1 MCTVYE
7 PVLIEGQ
14 DGTATLWV
22 DLAIP
27 RPRVGS
33 VFVSKSING
42 SSFCD
47 QIIRDNKLL
56 SRLPRTNDF
65 IPLIIDKFYLAEAI
79 IKGPRKKLFR

>member
-1 MCTVYE
+1 M
-7 PVLIEGQ
+7 
-14 DGTATLWV
+14 V
-22 DLAIP
+22 DLATT

-56 SRLPRTNDF
+56 SRLPRTIDF
-65 IPLIIDKFYLAEAI
+65 ILLIIDKFYLAEAI
-79 IKGPRKKLFR
+79 VKSPRKKLFR